1 MTRPEHRWP
10 ARSVLLSV
18 GEMMAAHDFQKIKH
32 NFKTSHKRPPGP
44 NADNELREHSIL
56 NQNTGSQQIR
66 ESQKPASNHVL
77 NIHTSAGFEA
87 PMSGWF

>member
-44 NADNELREHSIL
+44 SADKYFREHSKT
-56 NQNTGSQQIR
+56 NQNTGSQR
-66 ESQKPASNHVL
+66 FHEL
-77 NIHTSAGFEA
+77 
-87 PMSGWF
+87 

>member
-1 MTRPEHRWP
+1 MTRPEQRWP

-44 NADNELREHSIL
+44 SADKHFREHSRA
-56 NQNTGSQQIR
+56 NENTGSQR
-66 ESQKPASNHVL
+66 LSEL
-77 NIHTSAGFEA
+77 
-87 PMSGWF
+87 